1 MFAAV
6 GPYRRK
12 LQLLQPI
19 AGALVTSPL
28 FSASALGAAVRAV
41 SPRPAVMTSA
51 VASAAHRDRECDL
64 GRDRGRIDP
73 PSRKE
78 RSAGIFAAPRR
89 AAMPPPDAT
98 TRSPQTIYHKPYHV
112 KTLN

>member
-6 GPYRRK
+6 GLDRRK

-28 FSASALGAAVRAV
+28 FSARAFGAAVRDA
-41 SPRPAVMTSA
+41 SPRSA
-51 VASAAHRDRECDL
+51 VTISAVVSAAHRDL
-64 GRDRGRIDP
+64 GRDRGRIGP

-89 AAMPPPDAT
+89 AAMPAP
-98 TRSPQTIYHKPYHV
+98 RCPQTFPQHDLSQVFPCQDF
-112 KTLN
+112 

>member
-6 GPYRRK
+6 GSYRRK

-28 FSASALGAAVRAV
+28 FSARALGAAVRAANP
-41 SPRPAVMTSA
+41 SPAVTASA
-51 VASAAHRDRECDL
+51 VASAAHRVRERDL

-73 PSRKE
+73 PSKKE

-89 AAMPPPDAT
+89 AAMPAARCHQTFAT
-98 TRSPQTIYHKPYHV
+98 DDLSHDLTCQD
-112 KTLN
+112 L